1 VVATPNGPMQ
11 AAVVERVG
19 EPPEVGRIEP
29 PHESANG
36 TLVAP
41 RYGTLNPIEVRI
53 AAGREGAAP
62 EVPYVPGMEGVG
74 RVVSGDGLD
83 AGSAVRFECRLPG
96 RGSDGALAERAVAE
110 PDSLVA
116 LPDGIDEGLAAAVGV
131 IGVTADLALDAA
143 APIAGAR
150 VVVLGASG
158 SVGRIAVQL
167 AKQRGAARVVA
178 AGRDRA
184 ALRRAVELG
193 ADEGIELPRA
203 ADGDAPDDPGPL
215 VEGLREAAGGP
226 VDVVI
231 DPLWGVPGA
240 AAVMALDDG
249 GRSVNVGQAA
259 GATTAP
265 PLAALR
271 NRRASLVGL
280 SSGWTPMDRK
290 RRAYQRVL
298 ELAVA
303 GSLEVDREI
312 VPLAGVSAAWE
323 RQAGSPHAKLVID
336 IGAGA

>member
-1 VVATPNGPMQ
+1 MVGGRDRADAGGRRRAGRR
-11 AAVVERVG
+11 AA
-19 EPPEVGRIEP
+19 GRRP
-29 PHESANG
+29 RSSRRSRAANG

-96 RGSDGALAERAVAE
+96 RGSDGALAELAVAE

-116 LPDGIDEGLAAAVGV
+116 LPDGVDEGLAAAVGV
-131 IGVTADLALDAA
+131 IGVTAGLALDAA
-143 APIAGAR
+143 EPIAGAR

-193 ADEGIELPRA
+193 ADVGSSCRGRPTATLPMTPARWSRSCA
-203 ADGDAPDDPGPL
+203 RP
-215 VEGLREAAGGP
+215 P
-226 VDVVI
+226 V
-231 DPLWGVPGA
+231 
-240 AAVMALDDG
+240 
-249 GRSVNVGQAA
+249 GRSMSSSTRSGACPGQ
-259 GATTAP
+259 
-265 PLAALR
+265 
-271 NRRASLVGL
+271 RR
-280 SSGWTPMDRK
+280 
-290 RRAYQRVL
+290 
-298 ELAVA
+298 
-303 GSLEVDREI
+303 
-312 VPLAGVSAAWE
+312 
-323 RQAGSPHAKLVID
+323 
-336 IGAGA
+336 

>member
-1 VVATPNGPMQ
+1 VVATPNEPIR

-29 PHESANG
+29 PQESAHG

-96 RGSDGALAERAVAE
+96 RGSDGALAELALAE
-110 PDSLVA
+110 PDSLVV

-143 APIAGAR
+143 EPIARAR

-158 SVGRIAVQL
+158 SVGAIAVQL

-193 ADEGIELPRA
+193 ADVGIELPRG
-203 ADGDAPDDPGPL
+203 ADGDAPNDPGPL
-215 VEGLREAAGGP
+215 VEELREAAGGP

-259 GATTAP
+259 GATTPP
-265 PLAALR
+265 PLATLR
-271 NRRASLVGL
+271 NRRASLIGL

-312 VPLAGVSAAWE
+312 VPLAGVSGAWE
-323 RQAGSPHAKLVID
+323 RQSGSPHAKLVID

>member
-1 VVATPNGPMQ
+1 MR

-19 EPPEVGRIEP
+19 EPPDVGRIEP
-29 PHESANG
+29 PRSSANG

-74 RVVSGDGLD
+74 RVVSGDKLD

-96 RGSDGALAERAVAE
+96 RGSDGALAELAVAE

-131 IGVTADLALDAA
+131 IGVTACLALDAA
-143 APIAGAR
+143 EPIAGAR
-150 VVVLGASG
+150 VIVLGASG
-158 SVGRIAVQL
+158 SVGGIAVQL
-167 AKQRGAARVVA
+167 AKQRGAVRVVA

-193 ADEGIELPRA
+193 ADVAIGLPRV
-203 ADGDAPDDPGPL
+203 DGDASDGPGPL
-215 VEGLREAAGGP
+215 VEELREAAGGP

-271 NRRASLVGL
+271 NRRASLIGL
-280 SSGWTPMDRK
+280 SSGWTPMEHK

-298 ELAVA
+298 ELALA
-303 GSLEVDREI
+303 GSLEVDREV
-312 VPLAGVSAAWE
+312 VPLAGVAGAWE

-336 IGAGA
+336 IGADA